1 VASTN
6 VEFVRSIYADW
17 ERGDW
22 SSAAWADP
30 EIEFVGADGPDPRT
44 VRGIDKVGEAWAEFL
59 EMWEEYRVEAEEF
72 LEVEG
77 DRVLVLVRLLGRGKA
92 SGLEVGQM
100 PTEAANVLDIRDG
113 KVIRLA
119 LYWDRERALAD
130 VGLASKTSRSEPPDR
145 D

>member
-30 EIEFVGADGPDPRT
+30 EIEFAGADGPDPFT
-44 VRGIDKVGEAWAEFL
+44 VTGVDKVGEAWAEFL
-59 EMWEEYRVEAEEF
+59 GMWEEYRVEAEEF
-72 LEVEG
+72 LELEG

-92 SGLEVGQM
+92 SGLEVGHV
-100 PTEAANVLDIRDG
+100 PTEAANLLHIRNG
-113 KVIRLA
+113 RVTRLV
-119 LYWDRERALAD
+119 LYWDRERARRPRP
-130 VGLASKTSRSEPPDR
+130 GS
-145 D
+145 